1 MLIQINTYT
10 VVMVLDLI
18 PIHIIL
24 YLTVALLQIL
34 LFLELI
40 WRPIQ
45 APTQGLNHTLT
56 AETQYSINF
65 TRSGI
70 KFCLSLHHNGS
81 KRFWN
86 KKYPLCVGNISKD
99 FTANNMKKNQDYN
112 IIDTSNIINID
123 KYLIKRYDIK

>member
-1 MLIQINTYT
+1 M
-10 VVMVLDLI
+10 
-18 PIHIIL
+18 
-24 YLTVALLQIL
+24 
-34 LFLELI
+34 I

-65 TRSGI
+65 T
-70 KFCLSLHHNGS
+70 SLHHNGS
-81 KRFWN
+81 KRFLN

-123 KYLIKRYDIK
+123 KYLVKKYDIK